1 MGVGQE
7 EAVPCC
13 LYHLWW
19 STCDLRTE
27 TLLSVPVVEVGSPE
41 RWNNSPE
48 STQLAS
54 GRAGTQSLVLC
65 LWSLLLWPIWWGTGS

>member
-19 STCDLRTE
+19 RHE
-27 TLLSVPVVEVGSPE
+27 AV
-41 RWNNSPE
+41 
-48 STQLAS
+48 LAS
-54 GRAGTQSLVLC
+54 DPSDLAAFSPGPVHRQPAPVGQTS
-65 LWSLLLWPIWWGTGS
+65 